1 MVEDQW
7 NIIISRIFNSFA
19 GELRKRERVG
29 EGGEEMEGEGEGGG
43 GRGGRRWRRD
53 RLLPS

>member
-1 MVEDQW
+1 MVKDQW

-29 EGGEEMEGEGEGGG
+29 EGGKMEGEGRGGG
-43 GRGGRRWRRD
+43 EID
-53 RLLPS
+53 YFRLNSSSQERN

>member
-29 EGGEEMEGEGEGGG
+29 EGGRG
-43 GRGGRRWRRD
+43 GRGGGD
-53 RLLPS
+53 IDYFRLNSSSQERN